1 MPTFGEQ
8 FKRDAE
14 AHGLNSG
21 SGDWFKLQEGENLI
35 RVMTEPVIM
44 FEKFKVGICY
54 TNCGYEGTPRYL
66 TYILDRKDNKIKLFK
81 MPYSI
86 AKHLS
91 ALSEDEDYRCETYP
105 MTYDI
110 KINAKGAGKKEVEYT
125 VMAKLPKEIE
135 QSAIDEVAKQTPVI
149 DIIEK
154 MKEKQKEKIKNNPD
168 LIPKQETQRVVD
180 EENVIEYPEEDNNL
194 EDIPF

>member
-1 MPTFGEQ
+1 MTAFGEQ
-8 FKRDAE
+8 FKKDAE
-14 AHGLNSG
+14 AHGLNQG
-21 SGDWFKLQEGENLI
+21 SGDWFKLQEGENII
-35 RVMTEPVIM
+35 RIMTEPVIM

-86 AKHLS
+86 SKNLATIS
-91 ALSEDEDYRCETYP
+91 TDEDYFCDTYP

-110 KINAKGAGKKEVEYT
+110 KINAKGAGKKDVEYS
-125 VMAKLPKEIE
+125 VIAKLPKEVE
-135 QSAIDEVAKQTPVI
+135 QSAIDELAKQKPVTE
-149 DIIEK
+149 IIEK

-168 LIPKQETQRVVD
+168 LVPKPETQKVVD
-180 EENVIEYPEEDNNL
+180 ETDVIEYPEDDNNI